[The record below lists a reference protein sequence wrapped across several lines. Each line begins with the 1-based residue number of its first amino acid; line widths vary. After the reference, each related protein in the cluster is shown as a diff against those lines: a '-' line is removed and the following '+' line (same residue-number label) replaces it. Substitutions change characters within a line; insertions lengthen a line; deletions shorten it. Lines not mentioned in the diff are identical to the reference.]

1 MAIQFTVPGVRS
13 FDIRHIVFDLNGT
26 LAYKG
31 AISEKSR
38 ALLKKLSQH
47 ASLYVITAD
56 THGTAPMI
64 QEQLGTAVKVEVL
77 AGNETAKEKQRLVQH
92 LGTDH
97 TAALGNGANDVNM
110 LEEAVLSFAVMGGEG
125 CYGPLLTQA
134 DIVVTDTHHALE
146 MLLNPDMIRATMRK

>member
-13 FDIRHIVFDLNGT
+13 FDIRYIVFDLNGT

-77 AGNETAKEKQRLVQH
+77 AGNETAKEKQQLVQH
-92 LGTDH
+92 LGADQ
-97 TAALGNGANDVNM
+97 TAALGNGANDVAM
-110 LEEAVLSFAVMGGEG
+110 LEEAALSFAVIGGEG
-125 CYGPLLTQA
+125 CYGPLLTKA
-134 DIVVTDTHHALE
+134 DIIVTHVHDALE
-146 MLLNPDMIRATMRK
+146 MLLNPDTIRATLRK